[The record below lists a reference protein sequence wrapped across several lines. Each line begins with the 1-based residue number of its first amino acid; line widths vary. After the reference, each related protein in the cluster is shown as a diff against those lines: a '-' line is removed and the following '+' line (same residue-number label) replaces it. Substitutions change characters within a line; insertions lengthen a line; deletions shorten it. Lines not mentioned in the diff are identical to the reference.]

1 MGRSFAQLFITL
13 LILGACLLSRFGEV
27 HVPDRLQRVQQRD
40 KLVVLT
46 RLGAS
51 TYYQSN
57 EGPEG
62 IEYDLA
68 KRFAD
73 RLGVQLMMALADD
86 LDRLGVQL
94 ETGMADLAAM
104 GTTAT
109 PWRRKRFAFA
119 TPYLHVRPQ
128 LVYRAGSR
136 RPGGLASTVSG
147 SLAVLAGTRPEWLL
161 SRRQADIPQLR
172 WTALTRATS
181 EDLLYRVW
189 SRRIDYAVVNS
200 NEFTLSQHFYPELR
214 VAGNIGKPQGVAW
227 MFRRDG
233 DTSLLDAANRFFADL
248 RRSGELDQLIE
259 HYYGHL
265 DKFDYVG
272 TRVFIRHI
280 TDRLPL
286 YRQAFQE
293 AAQKYQLD
301 WRLLAA
307 IGYQES
313 HWNPEAK
320 SPTGVRG
327 MMMLTQPTA
336 RALGVDD
343 RLDAGQS
350 IFGGAA
356 YLKRML
362 LRIPEQMAEP
372 ERTWFALAAYNIG
385 YGHLVDAQTITE
397 MQAADPESWAAVR
410 KRLPLLAQK
419 KWYKRVKYGYA
430 RGWQPVRYVENVRK
444 YYRLLV
450 RITEPAILDPKHIE
464 ADKALLESRS
474 PFYLEGAAQ
483 SLY

>member
-1 MGRSFAQLFITL
+1 MGRSFVQLLIIS
-13 LILGACLLSRFGEV
+13 LILGACLLGRFGQL
-27 HVPDRLQRVQQRD
+27 HVPNRLQIVQQQG

-62 IEYDLA
+62 VEYDLA

-73 RLGVQLMMALADD
+73 RLGVQLVMALVDD
-86 LDRLGVQL
+86 MARLGVQL
-94 ETGMADLAAM
+94 ETGMADLAAT
-104 GTTAT
+104 GTTMA
-109 PWRRKRFAFA
+109 PWRRKRFVFA

-128 LVYRAGSR
+128 LIYRTGSR
-136 RPGGLASTVSG
+136 RPDGLANTVSG

-161 SRRQADIPQLR
+161 SHRQVDIPQLH
-172 WTALTRATS
+172 WTALTKATS

-189 SRRIDYAVVNS
+189 NKRIDYAVVNS

-233 DTSLLDAANRFFADL
+233 DTSLLEAANRFFADL
-248 RRSGELDQLIE
+248 RASGDLAQLME

-286 YRQAFQE
+286 YRQAFRE
-293 AAQKYQLD
+293 AAEKHQLD

-327 MMMLTQPTA
+327 IMMLTRPTA
-336 RALGVDD
+336 RAIGVND

-362 LRIPEQMAEP
+362 MRIPERVPEP

-385 YGHLVDAQTITE
+385 YGHLLDAQTITK
-397 MQAADPESWAAVR
+397 MQAADPESWTAVR

-419 KWYKRVKYGYA
+419 KWSKRLKYGYA

-450 RITEPAILDPKHIE
+450 RITEPAILDPKRIK
-464 ADKALLESRS
+464 ADEALLESRS
-474 PFYLEGAAQ
+474 PFYLGGAAQ

>member
-1 MGRSFAQLFITL
+1 MGRSFAQLFIIL
-13 LILGACLLSRFGEV
+13 LILSACLLSWFGRM
-27 HVPDRLQRVQQRD
+27 HFPDRLQLVQQRD

-68 KRFAD
+68 KRFAN
-73 RLGVQLMMALADD
+73 RLGVQLVITLTDD
-86 LDRLGVQL
+86 LGKLGVQL
-94 ETGMADLAAM
+94 ETGMADLVAT
-104 GTTAT
+104 GITAT
-109 PWRRKRFAFA
+109 PLRSKRFAFA
-119 TPYLHVRPQ
+119 TPYLQVYPQ
-128 LVYRAGSR
+128 LIYRAGSR
-136 RPGGLASTVSG
+136 RPDGLANTVSG
-147 SLAVLAGTRPEWLL
+147 SLAVLADTRSEWLL
-161 SRRQADIPQLR
+161 SDRQVDIPQLH
-172 WTALTRATS
+172 WAALTNATS

-189 SRRIDYAVVNS
+189 SRQFDYAVVNS

-233 DTSLLDAANRFFADL
+233 DTSLLEAANRFFADL
-248 RRSGELDQLIE
+248 RASGELNQLIE

-293 AAQKYQLD
+293 AAEKHQLD

-313 HWNPEAK
+313 HWNPQAK

-327 MMMLTQPTA
+327 IMMLTRPTA
-336 RALGVDD
+336 RAIGVDN

-356 YLKRML
+356 YLKRIL
-362 LRIPEQMAEP
+362 SRIPERVPEP
-372 ERTWFALAAYNIG
+372 QRTWFALAAYNIG

-397 MQAADPESWAAVR
+397 MQAANPESWAAVR

-430 RGWQPVRYVENVRK
+430 RGWQPVRYVKNVRK

-464 ADKALLESRS
+464 AGKAMLEGRS
-474 PFYLEGAAQ
+474 PFYLEGAVQ